1 MNKLLQHLG
10 KVVEWYISC
19 VSFTAQV
26 AGFQNKVT
34 SQNTITHVT
43 FVPGTLLVSAKHK
56 LYKQH
61 YLLKQRYE
69 IGPRTQ
75 THTLLVSGR
84 PALATRVRKQK
95 TQ

>member
-56 LYKQH
+56 LVKQH

-75 THTLLVSGR
+75 THTLLDQPLR
-84 PALATRVRKQK
+84 PGYANKK
-95 TQ
+95 HK